1 MKKWLVCVLLPVLA
15 VSCQYKSD
23 AYKALEQEK
32 DSLLLEEQKKSAQL
46 NQVVA
51 VMNTVEENFDELLK
65 AENYVT
71 FQTTN
76 QEGIAEDSMQQLVD
90 KLDVIK
96 SGLLDNRK
104 QIESLRRQLKQSKS
118 VTRDLNKL
126 IDRLTKKLEEHTQTI
141 TKLQSDLALKDIRI
155 AELDELVTEL
165 NNEILD
171 IQEDVIQKERTIKSQ
186 DAQLYKVWYVF
197 GTRKELKAQDIY
209 TRNGL
214 LEEGFNKGY
223 FLEADSR
230 KLTEIPLYS
239 KKAKLLTN
247 HPASSY
253 VLETVNDYQVLKIL
267 DQVRFWE
274 ISKYLVLEV
283 N

>member
-126 IDRLTKKLEEHTQTI
+126 IDRLTKKLEEHSQTI

-171 IQEDVIQKERTIKSQ
+171 IQEDVVQKERTIKSQ

>member
-171 IQEDVIQKERTIKSQ
+171 IQEDVVQKERTIKSQ

-253 VLETVNDYQVLKIL
+253 VLEKVNDYQVLKIL

>member
-171 IQEDVIQKERTIKSQ
+171 IQEDLVQKERTIKSQ

-253 VLETVNDYQVLKIL
+253 VLEKVNDYQVLKIL

>member
-126 IDRLTKKLEEHTQTI
+126 IDRLTKKLEEHSQTI

-171 IQEDVIQKERTIKSQ
+171 IQEDVVQKERTIKSQ

-253 VLETVNDYQVLKIL
+253 VLEKVNDYQVLKIL

>member
-253 VLETVNDYQVLKIL
+253 VLEKVNDYQVLKIL

>member
-171 IQEDVIQKERTIKSQ
+171 IQEDVVQKERTIKSQ

>member
-71 FQTTN
+71 FQTSN
-76 QEGIAEDSMQQLVD
+76 QEGIAEDSMQQLVN

-141 TKLQSDLALKDIRI
+141 TKLQGDLALKDIRI

-171 IQEDVIQKERTIKSQ
+171 IQEDVVQKERTIKLQ

-253 VLETVNDYQVLKIL
+253 VLEKINDYQVLKIV

-283 N
+283 D

>member
-1 MKKWLVCVLLPVLA
+1 MKKWLVCVFLPVLA

-141 TKLQSDLALKDIRI
+141 TKLQSDLELKDIRI

-171 IQEDVIQKERTIKSQ
+171 IQEDVVQKERTIKSQ

-230 KLTEIPLYS
+230 KLTEILLYS

-253 VLETVNDYQVLKIL
+253 VLEKVNDYQVLKIL